1 MFDKINLKDEYVTV
15 IAEGRTVVS
24 WYNREKNKVTEYTFL
39 ANLMN
44 NCSVNIFSLTEIA
57 RDKKSIRHEESYLR
71 SNRNKV
77 LVNPTWFYDNEV
89 GEAIINHIKEVTESE
104 KELWKFIKQKM
115 VSKLQSEG

>member
-1 MFDKINLKDEYVTV
+1 MYDKINLKDEYVTV
-15 IAEGRTVVS
+15 IAEGRTIVS
-24 WYNREKNKVTEYTFL
+24 WYNREKNKVIGYTFL
-39 ANLMN
+39 ANLMSK
-44 NCSVNIFSLTEIA
+44 CSVNIFSLTEIS
-57 RDKKSIRHEESYLR
+57 RDRMSIRHEESYLR

-89 GEAIINHIKEVTESE
+89 GEAIINHIRKVTESE

>member
-1 MFDKINLKDEYVTV
+1 MI
-15 IAEGRTVVS
+15 
-24 WYNREKNKVTEYTFL
+24 EYTFL
-39 ANLMN
+39 ANLTN
-44 NCSVNIFSLTEIA
+44 NCSVNILSLTEIA
-57 RDKKSIRHEESYLR
+57 RDKMSIRHEESYLR
-71 SNRNKV
+71 SNRNKI

>member
-24 WYNREKNKVTEYTFL
+24 WYNREKNKVIEYTFL

-44 NCSVNIFSLTEIA
+44 NCSVNILSLTEIA
-57 RDKKSIRHEESYLR
+57 RDKMSIRHEESYLR

-89 GEAIINHIKEVTESE
+89 GEAIINRIKEVTESE